1 MKKIT
6 LIIAGIALLVNS
18 SIAQK
23 AFEKGNITID
33 LGIGLGIF
41 NTKSH
46 TEQDIKV
53 WRSGSW
59 VTMREVKDTT
69 DKAASMIVPLKFEYG
84 VKSWLGVG
92 ARLAYSNY
100 LGGKDSITGKKD
112 KVRGLDGGVIL
123 NFHLIK
129 TAKFDMPIG
138 VTIGYSNFKYM
149 SNDSLDTQAKDNGLN
164 YGIFLS
170 PRFYFGQHI
179 GLFFDLGYI
188 GYNYPSVLFRNRT
201 DANTNDNNN
210 LLQKIKFGGTNIGI
224 GLVVKI

>member
-6 LIIAGIALLVNS
+6 LIIAGIALLLNTS
-18 SIAQK
+18 KAQK
-23 AFEKGNITID
+23 AFEKGNITVD
-33 LGIGLGIF
+33 LGVGLGIF

-46 TEQDIKV
+46 KEQDIKV
-53 WRSGSW
+53 WKGSSL
-59 VTMREVKDTT
+59 VAIREVEDTT

-84 VKSWLGVG
+84 VKNWLGIG

-100 LGGKDSITGKKD
+100 LGGTDSTTGKKP
-112 KVRGLDGGVIL
+112 KSRGLEGGVIL

-149 SNDSLDTQAKDNGLN
+149 SNDSLDSQAKDNGLN

-188 GYNYPSVLFRNRT
+188 GYNYPSVLFRNST
-201 DANTNDNNN
+201 DANINDNNN

-224 GLVVKI
+224 GVVVKL